1 MSRSK
6 SRIAVIGAGVMGANH
21 ARAIA
26 QGLNTQLAGI
36 IDFDKHKATE
46 TASRFGV
53 EVFESVEQ
61 LTDKGLVDGVVIA
74 ATTNSHATIASNL
87 IHQRVPILIEKPITD
102 DIESTREILSLAH
115 KTGVPVMCGF
125 VERFNPAIRTAMSML
140 DEPIKHFMSVRHSPA
155 NPRTTAS
162 VVYDLLIHD
171 IDAALAF
178 NGRGHNVANVMSVNW
193 KPSGSD
199 VDEIADCVIKFD
211 NQSIASLSASRQGQR
226 KIRELRVV
234 TDNRLFDIDLLRVNV
249 TVYRNVMQEVVEN
262 SGTTAYRAETII
274 DMPFI
279 RHEGEPLALQM
290 RHFDQLIRGE
300 IDFQEELNSLL
311 RPHEIADLAIRNSD

>member
-21 ARAIA
+21 SRAIT
-26 QGLNTQLAGI
+26 QGLNTELVGI
-36 IDFDKHKATE
+36 VDFDKLKAAE

-53 EVFESVEQ
+53 EVFQNIEELMDSSS
-61 LTDKGLVDGVVIA
+61 VDGVVIA
-74 ATTNSHATIASNL
+74 ATTNAHAEIAFKL
-87 IHQRVPILIEKPITD
+87 ISQRIPVLIEKPITD

-115 KTGVPVMCGF
+115 QTEVPAMCGF
-125 VERFNPAIRTAMSML
+125 VERFNPAVRTALSML

-178 NGRGHNVANVMSVNW
+178 NGREQDVLDVNSVNW
-193 KPSGSD
+193 KPLGMHI
-199 VDEIADCVIKFD
+199 DEIADCVIKFD

-226 KIRELRVV
+226 KIRELRVI
-234 TDNRLFDIDLLRVNV
+234 TDTRLFDIDLLRVNV
-249 TVYRNVMQEVVEN
+249 TVYKNVMQEVVEN
-262 SGTTAYRAETII
+262 SGTTSYRAETII

-290 RHFDQLIRGE
+290 RHFDQLIRRE
-300 IDFQEELNSLL
+300 IDFQEELDSLL
-311 RPHEIADLAIRNSD
+311 RPHEIADLVIKNSK

>member
-1 MSRSK
+1 MSTSK

-21 ARAIA
+21 ARAIS
-26 QGLNTQLAGI
+26 QGLNTELAGV
-36 IDFDKHKATE
+36 IDFDKSRATE
-46 TASRFGV
+46 IASRF
-53 EVFESVEQ
+53 EVDVFQSAEQ
-61 LTDKGLVDGVVIA
+61 LIEKDLVDGFVVA
-74 ATTNSHATIASNL
+74 ATTNAHADIASYL
-87 IHQRVPILIEKPITD
+87 INQRVPVLIEKPITD
-102 DIESTREILSLAH
+102 DIEATREILLLARQNE
-115 KTGVPVMCGF
+115 VPIMCGF
-125 VERFNPAIRTAMSML
+125 VERFNPALRTALSML

-178 NGRGHNVANVMSVNW
+178 NGRVQNVSSVMSVNW

-199 VDEIADCVIKFD
+199 IDEIADCVIRFE
-211 NQSIASLSASRQGQR
+211 NESIASLSASRQGQR
-226 KIRELRVV
+226 KIREIRVI
-234 TDNRLFDIDLLRVNV
+234 TDTRLFDIDLLRVNV
-249 TVYRNVMQEVVEN
+249 TVYKNVMQEVVEN

-300 IDFQEELNSLL
+300 VDFKEELDSLL
-311 RPHEIADLAIRNSD
+311 QPHEVADAVMKNSK